1 MERAAVFPSV
11 TVMTNDDVAP
21 ALPPHSSELPEGRR
35 RLRQWRVPVLIVALA
50 AVLVATRGAD
60 SLVSGV
66 PILALLVGVGAAV
79 AAVAFYAWLCR
90 KVEARETVEEVAAEG
105 RWSGLRRGFLLGG
118 AMFTATLLIIAMFG
132 GWDIDGGSFW
142 AFLAGFGAMASVAVN
157 EELLFR
163 GVVFR
168 ILEERTGTVISFVL
182 SCLIF
187 GFAHGVNAN
196 ATVWGLLSIAIE
208 GGSLVTAAY
217 VLTRS
222 LWLPIGIHLAWD
234 FTEGG
239 IFGVQ
244 NSGTEQAGLLH
255 TKLLGADWLTG
266 GTFGPEASPFAMLIC
281 LAVSAFLLRR
291 AARKGQFRPRPWA
304 VAGRENS

>member
-1 MERAAVFPSV
+1 MGSAAILP
-11 TVMTNDDVAP
+11 TVAGMTNDDVAP
-21 ALPPHSSELPEGRR
+21 VSPRPAEPSTGRR
-35 RLRQWRVPVLIVALA
+35 RLRQWRVPVLIGGLA
-50 AVLVATRGAD
+50 VVLVATRGANA
-60 SLVSGV
+60 LVDGV
-66 PILALLVGVGAAV
+66 PVLATLVGLGTAV
-79 AAVAFYAWLCR
+79 AAVAVYVWLCR
-90 KVEARETVEEVAAEG
+90 KVEDRTAIEELPTTG
-105 RWSGLRRGFLLGG
+105 RWGALGRGFLLGS
-118 AMFTATLLIIAMFG
+118 AMFTTTLLLIAMFG
-132 GWDIDGGSFW
+132 GWTVGAGSFW
-142 AFLAGFGAMASVAVN
+142 AFLGGFGAMASVAVN